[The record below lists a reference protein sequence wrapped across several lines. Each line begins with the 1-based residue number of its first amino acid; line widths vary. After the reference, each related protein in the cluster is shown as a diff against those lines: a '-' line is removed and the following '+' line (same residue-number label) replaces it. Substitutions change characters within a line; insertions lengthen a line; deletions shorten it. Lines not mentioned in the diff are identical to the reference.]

1 MYGTVLMPL
10 HAYITATT
18 TAAVAAVVVAVKHT
32 NTRKLYKT
40 IAARI
45 CSGPVLLFILVMN
58 FDYK

>member
-18 TAAVAAVVVAVKHT
+18 AAAVAAVKHT

>member
-18 TAAVAAVVVAVKHT
+18 AAVAAVKHT

-45 CSGPVLLFILVMN
+45 FLVLLFILVMN

>member
-18 TAAVAAVVVAVKHT
+18 AAVAAVKHT